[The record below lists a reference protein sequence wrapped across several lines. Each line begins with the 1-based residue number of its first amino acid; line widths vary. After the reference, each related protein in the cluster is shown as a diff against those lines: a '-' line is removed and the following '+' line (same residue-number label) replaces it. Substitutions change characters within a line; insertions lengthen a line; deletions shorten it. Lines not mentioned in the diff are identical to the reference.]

1 AMAELVRQRA
11 LPASAATVCLA
22 GEPLPRRLVEE
33 IYSAGSTG
41 TVRQVWNLYGPSE
54 DTTYST
60 AALVAA
66 GSFRAPSIGRP
77 VAGSRVHLLDLEGER
92 TPLGVPGE
100 LYLARPELT
109 AERFVPDP
117 FAAAPGERLYRTG
130 DLARHRPDGS
140 LDFLGRIDSQV

>member
-100 LYLARPELT
+100 LYLAGAGLARGYLARPELT

-140 LDFLGRIDSQV
+140 